1 MEALEK
7 VVLDNGLTIYLLN
20 DNTKHTTIANLIV
33 NFGGLDT
40 EVIVDNKLY
49 NIKNG
54 TAHFLEHVVL
64 ESTKYGD
71 LMDCFGSKGIRSNG
85 LTSINTTRFYIDTV
99 EDLDKNLELLIKGV
113 HSPIFDELKIE
124 DIRKPILEEKRSSL
138 DNKFANLYNASLST
152 VLNNKKFKSILGD
165 IKDIEKIGIK
175 DLKMCFDTFY
185 KPSNEIIVI
194 TGRFDKNNILNLIK
208 KIYNS
213 ISFNENKVMRV
224 IKPYNKTVNKKKC
237 IVKSNTNI
245 GRTVLSF
252 KLDISNLKVQEKV
265 MFDLYIFSFFKM
277 NFGIMSNLNK
287 SLLKDNII
295 IGNID
300 YSGSMLEDNYVI
312 RIEANTYNNKIFT
325 DRIIK
330 FMLNKEYQF
339 NEELFELYKKGF
351 VIDLVTRND
360 NLYDMLEPLIENIV
374 TFKYEALDSVSDI
387 EEMNFKT
394 LTQSIEQLDF
404 SNYSVTELKPL

>member
-1 MEALEK
+1 MKALEK
-7 VVLDNGLTIYLLN
+7 VVLKNGLTIYLLN
-20 DNTKHTTIANLIV
+20 DNMKHTTIANLIV

-40 EVIVDNKLY
+40 EVNVNDKLY

-64 ESTKYGD
+64 ESSTYGD
-71 LMDCFGSKGIRSNG
+71 LMNIFGGNGIRSNG

-99 EDLDKNLELLIKGV
+99 MDFDKNLELLIKGI
-113 HSPIFDELKIE
+113 HSPIFNENAIE

-165 IKDIEKIGIK
+165 IKDIEKISIK
-175 DLKMCFDTFY
+175 DLKFCFDTFY
-185 KPSNEIIVI
+185 KPTNEILVI
-194 TGRFDKNNILNLIK
+194 AGRFNKDKIINLIEN
-208 KIYNS
+208 IYSS
-213 ISFNENKVMRV
+213 IDFSEGGVTRV
-224 IKPYNKTVNKKKC
+224 IKPYTKIVNKKKC
-237 IVKSNTNI
+237 IVKASTNI
-245 GRTVLSF
+245 GRTIISF

-265 MFDLYIFSFFKM
+265 MFDLYIFAFLKM
-277 NFGIMSNLNK
+277 NFGVMSNLNK
-287 SLLKDNII
+287 SLLNDNVI

-300 YSGSMLEDNYVI
+300 CSGSMLENYYVI
-312 RIEANTYNNKIFT
+312 SIGANTNNSKVFT

-330 FMLNKEYQF
+330 FILNKEYQF
-339 NEELFELYKKGF
+339 NEELFKLYKKGF
-351 VIDLVTRND
+351 IIDLIARND
-360 NLYDMLEPLIENIV
+360 NLYDMLEPLIENII